1 MPVIRLN
8 WIMANCTREHDSD
21 VRDKGEV
28 KAPGATP
35 GVNSMITLKSTFSL
49 VAVTEH
55 WLFLC
60 AKLFSSQRF
69 ATKNISTQIHK
80 YLFIYTS
87 ENESKSLRYEASFM
101 FQVS

>member
-35 GVNSMITLKSTFSL
+35 EVNSMIKLKSTFSL
-49 VAVTEH
+49 VAVTENRSVA
-55 WLFLC
+55 FLVLNIIS
-60 AKLFSSQRF
+60 KLVVHNQ
-69 ATKNISTQIHK
+69 
-80 YLFIYTS
+80 
-87 ENESKSLRYEASFM
+87 E
-101 FQVS
+101 